1 MCTPHRKSGG
11 HLPPGAIMQRIPAA
25 AFLGM
30 NSLPGLSKK
39 PDKVHSLQFS
49 AFMVRAKGVSKVPY
63 GKADACAQNAHNDAT
78 GDDDHEGLVPPHW
91 AERIIPIQQILQPLL
106 NICTAQSFLIE
117 WQLPDCA
124 ATQPAL
130 CQQDAH

>member
-1 MCTPHRKSGG
+1 
-11 HLPPGAIMQRIPAA
+11 MQRIPAA

-30 NSLPGLSKK
+30 SSSLGLSPK

-49 AFMVRAKGVSKVPY
+49 ALTVRRKGVPKVPY
-63 GKADACAQNAHNDAT
+63 GKADACAQNTHNDAT

-91 AERIIPIQQILQPLL
+91 PGRILPIQQILQPLL
-106 NICTAQSFLIE
+106 NICTAQPFLIE

-124 ATQPAL
+124 ATQPTL
-130 CQQDAH
+130 C